1 MFPLWCSCCI
11 FHLPRRIQVL
21 LFGLALRIAI
31 VHLEPMRKDW
41 AGAPSSVT
49 IWMSWKTGC
58 PCTPGSCWWW
68 LLTTCMPILLIQIKI
83 GSISSHPGW
92 QSTSMYS
99 WISMDICDYL
109 CIMMALKQQFIDVD
123 SSQII
128 SNHMIA
134 KDTLIHMDTCW
145 TCEIWRKT
153 TGNPHLCLN
162 PPRVR
167 SLVAAVSWSIAQLS
181 LLTSQRSLK
190 RLVPESQAAT
200 RSHHG
205 TKTHN
210 SQQTVSKSHQNAEG
224 MKIRISGSF
233 RFMFIVF
240 FLLLALLI
248 RFEVFCI
255 GNWCRECLVSEAL
268 GTSNFPITNH

>member
-1 MFPLWCSCCI
+1 MF
-11 FHLPRRIQVL
+11 L
-21 LFGLALRIAI
+21 LHFPFAQKDPGASLGLALRIAI

-68 LLTTCMPILLIQIKI
+68 LLTTCMPILLIKIKI

-134 KDTLIHMDTCW
+134 KDTGYMLNMWNMKKDNRKPAPVVSQSTEGSKFGGSCFVIDSTTVLADLPTKSETSCARIAG
-145 TCEIWRKT
+145 CNEITSRHKNSQLPTNSIKKSSKRRRHENKNKWFISF
-153 TGNPHLCLN
+153 H
-162 PPRVR
+162 VYIFFF
-167 SLVAAVSWSIAQLS
+167 AVGPVDPFWSILYWQL
-181 LLTSQRSLK
+181 
-190 RLVPESQAAT
+190 
-200 RSHHG
+200 
-205 TKTHN
+205 
-210 SQQTVSKSHQNAEG
+210 
-224 MKIRISGSF
+224 M
-233 RFMFIVF
+233 
-240 FLLLALLI
+240 
-248 RFEVFCI
+248 
-255 GNWCRECLVSEAL
+255 
-268 GTSNFPITNH
+268 

>member
-1 MFPLWCSCCI
+1 MF
-11 FHLPRRIQVL
+11 L
-21 LFGLALRIAI
+21 LHFPFAQKDPGASLGLALRIAI

-153 TGNPHLCLN
+153 TGNPHL
-162 PPRVR
+162 
-167 SLVAAVSWSIAQLS
+167 WSQSTEGSKFGGSCFVIDSTTVLADLPTKSETSCARIAGCNEI
-181 LLTSQRSLK
+181 TSRHK
-190 RLVPESQAAT
+190 
-200 RSHHG
+200 
-205 TKTHN
+205 N
-210 SQQTVSKSHQNAEG
+210 SQLPTNSIKKSSKRRRHENNN
-224 MKIRISGSF
+224 KWFISFHVYS
-233 RFMFIVF
+233 F